1 MGGWTGWRS
10 VADFYAVYE
19 ALQAHRSFSSPAWLG
34 ASSTLRAFEAGG
46 QQIFAGTRL
55 EDFTDPKS
63 VCAVFDKECEGV
75 KYNTYTIFC
84 GCDYQLRVRGRAP
97 VDKCACLVEAV
108 KAYMA
113 SRAGA

>member
-1 MGGWTGWRS
+1 MYKRQ
-10 VADFYAVYE
+10 VYE